1 MAGAVTS
8 PVAYD
13 LTVAGL
19 PAKVYSTGVTADAD
33 GFYYKAGQLV
43 EIAADETIK
52 VAATA
57 GAAIGVL
64 EDSITVKTNPN
75 GLDARTRVTVLPFGY
90 RRVLRMTAEGDL
102 TAGTRV
108 CQGTT
113 SKQAV
118 KAMADLAATLTVDAS
133 ELAAATTVDA
143 TGLTAATTVDATGL
157 TAATTVDAT
166 GLTAAT
172 TVDATALAGS
182 IPVDS
187 TPVQSDAAQPTVAI
201 TGDVTAAT
209 TLSGDVTA
217 ATTLSGDVTAAT
229 ALSGDVTATAALA
242 GGILPEKEIGIVWKG
257 AANGKVA
264 LILAY

>member
-1 MAGAVTS
+1 MGAATS

-33 GFYYKAGQLV
+33 GFYYKAKQLV

-52 VAATA
+52 VAATE
-57 GAAIGVL
+57 GAAIGIL
-64 EDSITVKTNPN
+64 EDSITTKTNPN

-118 KAMADLAATLTVDAS
+118 KAMADLAAAVVVEGSGLTAT
-133 ELAAATTVDA
+133 TTVDA
-143 TGLTAATTVDATGL
+143 AGLSGSVP
-157 TAATTVDAT
+157 
-166 GLTAAT
+166 
-172 TVDATALAGS
+172 AGE
-182 IPVDS
+182 
-187 TPVQSDAAQPTVAI
+187 TPVTSDGAQPTVAI
-201 TGDVTAAT
+201 TGDVTAT
-209 TLSGDVTA
+209 TTVTGDVTA
-217 ATTLSGDVTAAT
+217 AAATLS
-229 ALSGDVTATAALA
+229 

-257 AANGKVA
+257 AANGKEA

>member
-19 PAKVYSTGVTADAD
+19 PAGVYATGVTADAD

-52 VAATA
+52 AAATA
-57 GAAIGVL
+57 GAAIGIL

-108 CQGTT
+108 CQGII

-118 KAMADLAATLTVDAS
+118 KAMADLAAAVVVEGSGLTAT
-133 ELAAATTVDA
+133 TTVDA
-143 TGLTAATTVDATGL
+143 TGLSGSVP
-157 TAATTVDAT
+157 
-166 GLTAAT
+166 
-172 TVDATALAGS
+172 AGE
-182 IPVDS
+182 
-187 TPVQSDAAQPTVAI
+187 TPVTSAAAQPTVAI
-201 TGDVTAAT
+201 TGDVTAT
-209 TLSGDVTA
+209 TTVTGDVTA
-217 ATTLSGDVTAAT
+217 AAAT
-229 ALSGDVTATAALA
+229 LT

-257 AANGKVA
+257 AANGKEA

>member
-19 PAKVYSTGVTADAD
+19 PAKVYATGVTADAD

-52 VAATA
+52 VATTE
-57 GAAIGVL
+57 GAAIGIL
-64 EDSITVKTNPN
+64 EDSITTKTNPN
-75 GLDARTRVTVLPFGY
+75 GLDDRTRVTVLPFGY

-108 CQGTT
+108 CQGTI

-118 KAMADLAATLTVDAS
+118 KAM
-133 ELAAATTVDA
+133 
-143 TGLTAATTVDATGL
+143 
-157 TAATTVDAT
+157 
-166 GLTAAT
+166 
-172 TVDATALAGS
+172 
-182 IPVDS
+182 
-187 TPVQSDAAQPTVAI
+187 SDP
-201 TGDVTAAT
+201 
-209 TLSGDVTA
+209 
-217 ATTLSGDVTAAT
+217 
-229 ALSGDVTATAALA
+229 A
-242 GGILPEKEIGIVWKG
+242 GGTLPEKEIGIVWKG

>member
-1 MAGAVTS
+1 MGAATS

-13 LTVAGL
+13 LSVAGL
-19 PAKVYSTGVTADAD
+19 PAKVYSVAVTADAD
-33 GFYYKAGQLV
+33 GFYYKAKQLV
-43 EIAADETIK
+43 EIVADETIK

-57 GAAIGVL
+57 GAAIGIL
-64 EDSITVKTNPN
+64 EDSITIKTNPN

-118 KAMADLAATLTVDAS
+118 KAMAELAAT
-133 ELAAATTVDA
+133 TTVDA
-143 TGLTAATTVDATGL
+143 TELAAT
-157 TAATTVDAT
+157 
-166 GLTAAT
+166 T

-182 IPVDS
+182 IATGD
-187 TPVQSDAAQPTVAI
+187 TPVTSVAAQPTVAVA
-201 TGDVTAAT
+201 GAVTAAT
-209 TLSGDVTA
+209 TLSGTVTA
-217 ATTLSGDVTAAT
+217 ATV
-229 ALSGDVTATAALA
+229 LA

-257 AANGKVA
+257 AANGKEA

>member
-1 MAGAVTS
+1 MGAVTS

-19 PAKVYSTGVTADAD
+19 PAKVYSTDITPDAD

-43 EIAADETIK
+43 EIVADETIK
-52 VAATA
+52 VASTA
-57 GAAIGVL
+57 GAAIGIL
-64 EDSITVKTNPN
+64 DDSITVKTNPN
-75 GLDARTRVTVLPFGY
+75 GLDGRTRVTVLPFGY

-108 CQGTT
+108 CQGTI

-133 ELAAATTVDA
+133 ELA
-143 TGLTAATTVDATGL
+143 
-157 TAATTVDAT
+157 AATTVDAT

-229 ALSGDVTATAALA
+229 TLSGDVTAATALSGDVTATAALA

>member
-1 MAGAVTS
+1 MGAATS

-19 PAKVYSTGVTADAD
+19 PAKVYSTNVTADAD
-33 GFYYKAGQLV
+33 GFYYKAKQLV
-43 EIAADETIK
+43 EIVADETIK
-52 VAATA
+52 VAATE
-57 GAAIGVL
+57 GAAIGIL
-64 EDSITVKTNPN
+64 EDSITTKTNPN

-118 KAMADLAATLTVDAS
+118 KAMAELAAT
-133 ELAAATTVDA
+133 
-143 TGLTAATTVDATGL
+143 
-157 TAATTVDAT
+157 
-166 GLTAAT
+166 T

-182 IPVDS
+182 IATGD
-187 TPVQSDAAQPTVAI
+187 TPVTSVAAQPTVAVA
-201 TGDVTAAT
+201 GAVTAAT
-209 TLSGDVTA
+209 TLSGTVTA
-217 ATTLSGDVTAAT
+217 ATV
-229 ALSGDVTATAALA
+229 LA

-257 AANGKVA
+257 AANGKEA

>member
-52 VAATA
+52 VAATE
-57 GAAIGVL
+57 GAAIGIL
-64 EDSITVKTNPN
+64 EDSITTKTNPN

-143 TGLTAATTVDATGL
+143 TGLTAATTVDAT
-157 TAATTVDAT
+157 
-166 GLTAAT
+166 
-172 TVDATALAGS
+172 ALAGS
-182 IPVDS
+182 IPVGS

-201 TGDVTAAT
+201 T
-209 TLSGDVTA
+209 GDVTA

>member
-19 PAKVYSTGVTADAD
+19 PARVYATGVTADAD

-52 VAATA
+52 AAATA
-57 GAAIGVL
+57 GAAIGIL

-108 CQGTT
+108 CQGTI

-118 KAMADLAATLTVDAS
+118 KAMADLAAAVAVDGSGLTATTTVDAS
-133 ELAAATTVDA
+133 ALTGSIA
-143 TGLTAATTVDATGL
+143 TGE
-157 TAATTVDAT
+157 
-166 GLTAAT
+166 
-172 TVDATALAGS
+172 
-182 IPVDS
+182 
-187 TPVQSDAAQPTVAI
+187 TPVTSDAAQPTVAI
-201 TGDVTAAT
+201 AGDVTATTTVTGDVTAAAA
-209 TLSGDVTA
+209 TLS
-217 ATTLSGDVTAAT
+217 
-229 ALSGDVTATAALA
+229 

>member
-1 MAGAVTS
+1 MAGAATS

-33 GFYYKAGQLV
+33 GFYYKAKQLV

-52 VAATA
+52 VAATE
-57 GAAIGVL
+57 GAAIGIL

-108 CQGTT
+108 CQGII

-118 KAMADLAATLTVDAS
+118 KAMADLAAAVVVEGSGLTAT
-133 ELAAATTVDA
+133 TTVDA
-143 TGLTAATTVDATGL
+143 AGLSGSVP
-157 TAATTVDAT
+157 
-166 GLTAAT
+166 
-172 TVDATALAGS
+172 AGE
-182 IPVDS
+182 
-187 TPVQSDAAQPTVAI
+187 TPVTSDGAQPTVAI
-201 TGDVTAAT
+201 TGDVTAT
-209 TLSGDVTA
+209 TTVTGDVTA
-217 ATTLSGDVTAAT
+217 AAATLS
-229 ALSGDVTATAALA
+229 

>member
-1 MAGAVTS
+1 MTKAVTS

-19 PAKVYSTGVTADAD
+19 PAQVHSTGVTADAD
-33 GFYYKAGQLV
+33 GFYYAAGQLV

-52 VAATA
+52 AAATA
-57 GAAIGVL
+57 GAAIGIL
-64 EDSITVKTNPN
+64 EDSITTKTNPN
-75 GLDARTRVTVLPFGY
+75 GLDSRTRVTVLPFGY

-118 KAMADLAATLTVDAS
+118 KAMSTLAATLTVDAS

-143 TGLTAATTVDATGL
+143 SELAAATTVDAS
-157 TAATTVDAT
+157 
-166 GLTAAT
+166 
-172 TVDATALAGS
+172 ALAGS
-182 IPVDS
+182 IATGD
-187 TPVQSDAAQPTVAI
+187 TPVLSDAAQPTVAVA
-201 TGDVTAAT
+201 GAVTATT

-217 ATTLSGDVTAAT
+217 TT

-257 AANGKVA
+257 AANGKEA

>member
-1 MAGAVTS
+1 MAKAVTS

-13 LTVAGL
+13 LTVAGMS
-19 PAKVYSTGVTADAD
+19 AKVYSTGVTADAD
-33 GFYYKAGQLV
+33 GFYYAAGQLV

-52 VAATA
+52 AAATV
-57 GAAIGVL
+57 GAAIGIL

-118 KAMADLAATLTVDAS
+118 KAMAA
-133 ELAAATTVDA
+133 LAAAVTVEGSGLTATTTVDA
-143 TGLTAATTVDATGL
+143 TGL
-157 TAATTVDAT
+157 
-166 GLTAAT
+166 
-172 TVDATALAGS
+172 AGS
-182 IPVDS
+182 IPTGD
-187 TPVQSDAAQPTVAI
+187 TPVTSDGAQPTVAI
-201 TGDVTAAT
+201 AGAVTAT
-209 TLSGDVTA
+209 TAIV
-217 ATTLSGDVTAAT
+217 GDVTAAT
-229 ALSGDVTATAALA
+229 ATIS

>member
-1 MAGAVTS
+1 MAKAVTS

-33 GFYYKAGQLV
+33 GFYYTAGQLV

-52 VAATA
+52 AAATA
-57 GAAIGVL
+57 GAAIGIL

-90 RRVLRMTAEGDL
+90 RRVLRMIAEGDL

-108 CQGTT
+108 CQGTA

-118 KAMADLAATLTVDAS
+118 KAMAS
-133 ELAAATTVDA
+133 LAAAVAVEGSGLTATTTVD
-143 TGLTAATTVDATGL
+143 TS
-157 TAATTVDAT
+157 
-166 GLTAAT
+166 
-172 TVDATALAGS
+172 ALAGS
-182 IPVDS
+182 IAAGE
-187 TPVQSDAAQPTVAI
+187 TPVTSDAAQPTVAI
-201 TGDVTAAT
+201 AGDVTAAT
-209 TLSGDVTA
+209 TIA
-217 ATTLSGDVTAAT
+217 GDVTAAT
-229 ALSGDVTATAALA
+229 ATLT
-242 GGILPEKEIGIVWKG
+242 GGILPEKEIGIVWRG

>member
-1 MAGAVTS
+1 MAKAVTS

-33 GFYYKAGQLV
+33 GFYYTAGQLV

-52 VAATA
+52 AAATA
-57 GAAIGVL
+57 GAAIGIL

-102 TAGTRV
+102 LAGTRV

-118 KAMADLAATLTVDAS
+118 KAMSSLTAMVPEGATQVTSTAANGKVVTLT
-133 ELAAATTVDA
+133 
-143 TGLTAATTVDATGL
+143 
-157 TAATTVDAT
+157 
-166 GLTAAT
+166 
-172 TVDATALAGS
+172 
-182 IPVDS
+182 
-187 TPVQSDAAQPTVAI
+187 
-201 TGDVTAAT
+201 
-209 TLSGDVTA
+209 
-217 ATTLSGDVTAAT
+217 
-229 ALSGDVTATAALA
+229 

>member
-1 MAGAVTS
+1 MGAATS

-19 PAKVYSTGVTADAD
+19 PAKVYSTNVTADAD
-33 GFYYKAGQLV
+33 GFYYKAKQLV
-43 EIAADETIK
+43 EIVADETIK
-52 VAATA
+52 VAATE
-57 GAAIGVL
+57 GAAIGIL
-64 EDSITVKTNPN
+64 EDSITTKTNPN

-118 KAMADLAATLTVDAS
+118 KAMAELAAT
-133 ELAAATTVDA
+133 TTVDA
-143 TGLTAATTVDATGL
+143 TELAAT
-157 TAATTVDAT
+157 
-166 GLTAAT
+166 T

-182 IPVDS
+182 IATGD
-187 TPVQSDAAQPTVAI
+187 TPVTSVAAQPTVAVA
-201 TGDVTAAT
+201 GAVTAAT
-209 TLSGDVTA
+209 TLSGTVTA
-217 ATTLSGDVTAAT
+217 ATV
-229 ALSGDVTATAALA
+229 LA

-257 AANGKVA
+257 AANGKEA

>member
-1 MAGAVTS
+1 MGAATS

-19 PAKVYSTGVTADAD
+19 PAKVYSTNVTADAD
-33 GFYYKAGQLV
+33 GFYYKAKQLV
-43 EIAADETIK
+43 EIVADETIK
-52 VAATA
+52 VAATE
-57 GAAIGVL
+57 GAAIGIL
-64 EDSITVKTNPN
+64 EDSITTKTNPN

-118 KAMADLAATLTVDAS
+118 KAMADLAAAVVVEGSGLTAT
-133 ELAAATTVDA
+133 TTVDA
-143 TGLTAATTVDATGL
+143 AGLSGSVP
-157 TAATTVDAT
+157 
-166 GLTAAT
+166 
-172 TVDATALAGS
+172 AGE
-182 IPVDS
+182 
-187 TPVQSDAAQPTVAI
+187 TPVTSDGAQPTVAI
-201 TGDVTAAT
+201 TGDVTAT
-209 TLSGDVTA
+209 TTVTGDVTA
-217 ATTLSGDVTAAT
+217 AAATLS
-229 ALSGDVTATAALA
+229 

-257 AANGKVA
+257 AANGKEA

>member
-1 MAGAVTS
+1 MGAATS

-19 PAKVYSTGVTADAD
+19 PAKVYSTNVTADAD
-33 GFYYKAGQLV
+33 GFYYKAKQLV
-43 EIAADETIK
+43 EIVADETIK

-57 GAAIGVL
+57 GAAIGIL
-64 EDSITVKTNPN
+64 EDSITIKTNPN

-118 KAMADLAATLTVDAS
+118 KAMAELAAT
-133 ELAAATTVDA
+133 TTVDA
-143 TGLTAATTVDATGL
+143 TELAAT
-157 TAATTVDAT
+157 
-166 GLTAAT
+166 T

-182 IPVDS
+182 IATGD
-187 TPVQSDAAQPTVAI
+187 TPVTSVAAQPTVAVA
-201 TGDVTAAT
+201 GAVTAAT
-209 TLSGDVTA
+209 TLSGTVTA
-217 ATTLSGDVTAAT
+217 ATV
-229 ALSGDVTATAALA
+229 LA

-257 AANGKVA
+257 AANGKEA

>member
-19 PAKVYSTGVTADAD
+19 PAKVFATEVTADAD
-33 GFYYKAGQLV
+33 GFYYRAGQLV
-43 EIAADETIK
+43 EIAGDETIK
-52 VAATA
+52 IATTE
-57 GAAIGVL
+57 GAAIGIL
-64 EDSITVKTNPN
+64 EDSITTKTNPN
-75 GLDARTRVTVLPFGY
+75 GLDDRTRVTVLPFGY

-118 KAMADLAATLTVDAS
+118 KAMSPLTAMVSEGATPVTSTAANDEVVTLT
-133 ELAAATTVDA
+133 
-143 TGLTAATTVDATGL
+143 
-157 TAATTVDAT
+157 
-166 GLTAAT
+166 
-172 TVDATALAGS
+172 
-182 IPVDS
+182 
-187 TPVQSDAAQPTVAI
+187 
-201 TGDVTAAT
+201 
-209 TLSGDVTA
+209 
-217 ATTLSGDVTAAT
+217 
-229 ALSGDVTATAALA
+229 

-257 AANGKVA
+257 ADDGKVA

>member
-19 PAKVYSTGVTADAD
+19 PAKVYSTDITPDAD

-43 EIAADETIK
+43 EIVADETIK
-52 VAATA
+52 VASTA
-57 GAAIGVL
+57 GAAIGIL
-64 EDSITVKTNPN
+64 DDSITVKTNPN
-75 GLDARTRVTVLPFGY
+75 GLDGRTRVTVLPFGY

-166 GLTAAT
+166 
-172 TVDATALAGS
+172 ALAGS

-201 TGDVTAAT
+201 T
-209 TLSGDVTA
+209 GDVTA